1 MFSSPSQQ
9 PGQHRAAQ
17 VPHTGEGGA
26 QVNVVRVPS
35 GVCIYIPG
43 YVYIPFPEIGYVKGK

>member
-26 QVNVVRVPS
+26 QVNVV
-35 GVCIYIPG
+35 G
-43 YVYIPFPEIGYVKGK
+43 EHHIGGNLLKKVQSVAA